1 MLRALILSA
10 AILGTWLAAG
20 TARTPIAPVA
30 AATSFIKTTGTMLQ
44 PGTGGARHPTLS
56 EMRFRCSQPF

>member
-44 PGTGGARHPTLS
+44 PGTGGARHPTRS
-56 EMRFRCSQPF
+56 